1 MTMWYSLDKKNKI
14 NRQGILKVRVA
25 FGTEKNNQVA
35 EQEYRH
41 MLRIILLHELEV
53 SKVNKN
59 YHCLSCVEFKF
70 FIIYECVYFV
80 FKYRVLFAN
89 VCLVY
94 NIILFTLEYTSIISN
109 KILHEAMLSLYCL
122 PITLRL

>member
-1 MTMWYSLDKKNKI
+1 MWYSLDKKNKI

-53 SKVNKN
+53 SKVF
-59 YHCLSCVEFKF
+59 YLRGIIIIFKF
-70 FIIYECVYFV
+70 FVKFSSLILYF
-80 FKYRVLFAN
+80 A
-89 VCLVY
+89 
-94 NIILFTLEYTSIISN
+94 
-109 KILHEAMLSLYCL
+109 
-122 PITLRL
+122 